1 MESNNLLISSS
12 LGVNL
17 IFIFMLFIFP
27 ILSFNNFIFLI
38 LFSILIQLFI
48 NSGIL
53 LLFQLFSISFPF
65 SNDIFILFGNLSHSF
80 IIFSSKYNS
89 LYLLST
95 SNNNSSS
102 LLFKAFLNIF
112 CIFIFNSSLLSLI
125 LSYIGFNSFIFVLN

>member
-1 MESNNLLISSS
+1 MDSNNLLISSS

-17 IFIFMLFIFP
+17 IFIFILFIFP

-38 LFSILIQLFI
+38 LFSMLIQLFI
-48 NSGIL
+48 KSGIL

-102 LLFKAFLNIF
+102 LFFNAPPNLVNIF
-112 CIFIFNSSLLSLI
+112 
-125 LSYIGFNSFIFVLN
+125 